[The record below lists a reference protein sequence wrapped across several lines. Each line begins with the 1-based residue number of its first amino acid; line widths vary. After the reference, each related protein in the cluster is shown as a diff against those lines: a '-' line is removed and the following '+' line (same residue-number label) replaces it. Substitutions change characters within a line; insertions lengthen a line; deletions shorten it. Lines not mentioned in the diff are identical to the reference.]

1 MISMIKKLKSNL
13 YITLL
18 VCFAIIMSMTVNQI
32 CNMPCC
38 QELIETACCDNSSN
52 SPSNNTFSNTYI
64 IANNS
69 HCIANNDLS
78 FNDVENC
85 NDTIIKAL
93 DFSIALKNHTDLTL
107 YQNKN
112 QTHIHHFF
120 NKSSINKPIYSSNF
134 SFTLKRNTPLIC

>member
-52 SPSNNTFSNTYI
+52 SPSNNTFSNTI
-64 IANNS
+64 SIASNS

-85 NDTIIKAL
+85 NNTIIKSL
-93 DFSIALKNHTDLTL
+93 DFKIALKNHTDVAF
-107 YQNKN
+107 YQNNN
-112 QTHIHHFF
+112 QTHNHHFF
-120 NKSSINKPIYSSNF
+120 NKSSIDKAFYSSNF